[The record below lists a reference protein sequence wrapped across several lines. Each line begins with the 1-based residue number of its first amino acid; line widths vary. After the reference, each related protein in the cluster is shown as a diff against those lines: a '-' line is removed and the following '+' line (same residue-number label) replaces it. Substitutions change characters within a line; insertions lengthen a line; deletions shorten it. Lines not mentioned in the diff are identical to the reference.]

1 MRTTEYRLLAK
12 TNFFGFIT
20 FSLFST
26 IQEVF
31 DCSVLDFH
39 FILPLNSLFSFA
51 RYTELVLGGTL
62 LPLAS
67 TVDPCHSS
75 WLSLT
80 FSYYPACLKSG
91 GKNKRRSSTYPHLK
105 ETVKANI
112 PEKYHHIAPRK
123 TLKFASALWLVI
135 FCIASDTRLG

>member
-75 WLSLT
+75 
-80 FSYYPACLKSG
+80 
-91 GKNKRRSSTYPHLK
+91 
-105 ETVKANI
+105 
-112 PEKYHHIAPRK
+112 
-123 TLKFASALWLVI
+123 
-135 FCIASDTRLG
+135 